1 MFLLEEEAVMAEA
14 HVVGALRKKRA
25 ELFGRIIG
33 LEKELRQQRAD
44 MKHVDATLRLFAP
57 SQSLS
62 KPSARPSWLRR
73 GEGSRLVLSILRD
86 ADKPLTAGEITERLL
101 AGKPAS
107 AATAGARDALCKTVL
122 AALSNGR
129 NKGIIR
135 RSGCRGATATWQI
148 AQ

>member
-1 MFLLEEEAVMAEA
+1 MAEA
-14 HVVGALRKKRA
+14 HVVGVLRKKRA
-25 ELFGRIIG
+25 EIFGRIIG

-62 KPSARPSWLRR
+62 KPLARPSWLRR

-86 ADKPLTAGEITERLL
+86 ADKPLTAGEITQRLL

-107 AATAGARDALCKTVL
+107 ATTAGARDTLHRTVL
-122 AALSNGR
+122 AALNSGR
-129 NKGIIR
+129 NKGIIER
-135 RSGCRGATATWQI
+135 TGGRGAAATWQI
-148 AQ
+148 AR